1 MDKYLIKPWTI
12 INYPLPPPLLSPPP
26 LSLQMVHSDEYPS
39 NAPRLFQGVYWE
51 LQITKF
57 FLKISMTWA
66 ILNSDME
73 DILLYNYIS

>member
-1 MDKYLIKPWTI
+1 MN
-12 INYPLPPPLLSPPP
+12 NYKLPSSTPPSSPLPPSLSKWYI
-26 LSLQMVHSDEYPS
+26 LMKYPS
-39 NAPRLFQGVYWE
+39 NAASLFQGVYWE

>member
-1 MDKYLIKPWTI
+1 MN
-12 INYPLPPPLLSPPP
+12 NYKLPSSTPPPLLSPPP
-26 LSLQMVHSDEYPS
+26 SLSKWYILMKYPS

>member
-1 MDKYLIKPWTI
+1 MN
-12 INYPLPPPLLSPPP
+12 NYKLPSSTPPSLSKWYI
-26 LSLQMVHSDEYPS
+26 LMKYPS